1 MHAVHA
7 TQALLA
13 SVVAAIVLVPTL
25 TAGIGPRLDTIWVT
39 PHAAALVAKDHR
51 PGDPPPIIAG
61 YVEPSLIFALG
72 TDTRVGT
79 GATAAQMAAQ
89 QGGLSLIEDRERDAF
104 LAGLA
109 TRDTQAFPVD
119 ALQGYDYSHGKKVHI
134 TIYRV
139 AAAPDTSVPPQE

>member
-1 MHAVHA
+1 MSSP
-7 TQALLA
+7 A
-13 SVVAAIVLVPTL
+13 S
-25 TAGIGPRLDTIWVT
+25 
-39 PHAAALVAKDHR
+39 
-51 PGDPPPIIAG
+51 
-61 YVEPSLIFALG
+61 SFALG

-119 ALQGYDYSHGKKVHI
+119 ALQGYDYSHGRKVHI

-139 AAAPDTSVPPQE
+139 AAGPDTSVPPQE